1 MCFPASCSFVLHG
14 FKLKVLEDSCRG
26 SSKFHSHPCYF
37 STCMQYSLSF
47 RCPLEKILINGT
59 GKLLWRKKNRTSI
72 TSHKIHVWY
81 NYPTFTIKCV
91 VNVGKY
97 ASHMNPMGIQPS
109 NQQDV
114 RSQACQMFRYKRCR
128 VEKGVA
134 GFIYRDEVMYI
145 YI

>member
-1 MCFPASCSFVLHG
+1 MVPGSCY
-14 FKLKVLEDSCRG
+14 E
-26 SSKFHSHPCYF
+26 
-37 STCMQYSLSF
+37 
-47 RCPLEKILINGT
+47 E
-59 GKLLWRKKNRTSI
+59 KNRTSI
-72 TSHKIHVWY
+72 TSHKIHVWH